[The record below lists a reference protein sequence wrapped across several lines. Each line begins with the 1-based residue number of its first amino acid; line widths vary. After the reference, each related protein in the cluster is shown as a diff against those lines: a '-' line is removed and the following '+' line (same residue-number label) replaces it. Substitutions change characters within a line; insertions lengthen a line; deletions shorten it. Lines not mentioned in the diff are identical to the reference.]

1 MRLYN
6 FDQVLFDDGAGE
18 QDPAGPEWR
27 NGFGLPVVDD
37 DRDTVRRQRLR
48 PVTTTPARHQRR
60 AVAGPGPSLRSVT
73 GEPL

>member
-18 QDPAGPEWR
+18 QGPAGPEWR

-48 PVTTTPARHQRR
+48 PLTAPPARHQCRP
-60 AVAGPGPSLRSVT
+60 VANPSPSLRSVT

>member
-18 QDPAGPEWR
+18 QGPAGPEWR

-37 DRDTVRRQRLR
+37 DRDAVRRHRLR
-48 PVTTTPARHQRR
+48 PVTAPPARHQRR
-60 AVAGPGPSLRSVT
+60 PVASPSPSLRSVT